1 MKSYTLWENK
11 IALFLSRVLS
21 RQLQVKRIRRVLRVF
36 MLWFKV
42 RIIIKEDETRVC

>member
-1 MKSYTLWENK
+1 MKSFTLWENK
-11 IALFLSRVLS
+11 VAFFLLRVLN
-21 RQLQVKRIRRVLRVF
+21 RQLQVKRIRRILRVF

>member
-1 MKSYTLWENK
+1 MKSFTLWENK
-11 IALFLSRVLS
+11 VALFLLRVLS

>member
-1 MKSYTLWENK
+1 MKSFTLWGNK
-11 IALFLSRVLS
+11 VALFLLRVLN
-21 RQLQVKRIRRVLRVF
+21 RQLQVKRIRRILRVF

>member
-1 MKSYTLWENK
+1 MKSFTLWKNK
-11 IALFLSRVLS
+11 VALFLLRVLN
-21 RQLQVKRIRRVLRVF
+21 RQLQVKRIRRILRVF